1 MKTNAMRILE
11 RAGVP
16 FETRAYEVD
25 ESDLSAITV
34 AHKVGLDPRQVFK
47 TLVTRSGRDVFLAVI
62 PGDAALDLKALAR
75 ASGAR
80 KVEMVPLKEVQALT
94 GYIRGGVTA
103 LGTKKPYPVW
113 VDRSIEAWPVVAVSA
128 GTRGLQLLVAPAD
141 YLKATGGQLA
151 ALATGGG
158 AEPA

>member
-1 MKTNAMRILE
+1 VKTNAMRILE

-80 KVEMVPLKEVQALT
+80 KVEMVPLKEVQTLT

-151 ALATGGG
+151 ELATGGG

>member
-75 ASGAR
+75 ATGAR

-151 ALATGGG
+151 ELATGGG